1 MWGSFFP
8 ILNRTLLSVV
18 WFGVQ
23 AVIGGR
29 MIYVCLRSIWIDL
42 DDRIPNTLPEST
54 GITTGEFMGYVLF
67 NFACCVFMWFRPH
80 QLRPYFHGASVLVC
94 LTLFI
99 LLGWALGTSEG
110 WGEIGRS
117 QATTSSTEL
126 GWNMCAGIMSVI
138 GSISAGILNQND
150 FTRFAK
156 RPSQVTWSQGISFLL
171 AGNIAAIVGVLVT
184 AATEEREYYPTCY
197 PSSGVLP
204 LGGAIMARC

>member
-8 ILNRTLLSVV
+8 ILNRTLLSIV

-42 DDRIPNTLPEST
+42 DKRIPNTLPAST
-54 GITTGEFMGYVLF
+54 GITTGEFMGYILF
-67 NFACCVFMWFRPH
+67 NLACCIFMWFRPH
-80 QLRPYFHGASVLVC
+80 QLRPYFHGASTVVC
-94 LTLFI
+94 ITLFI
-99 LLGWALGTSEG
+99 LLGWAVGTSDG
-110 WGEIGRS
+110 WGAIGRE
-117 QATTSSTEL
+117 QVTTSSSTL

-138 GSISAGILNQND
+138 GSIAAGILNQND

-156 RPSQVTWSQGISFLL
+156 RPSQVTWSQGISFVL

-184 AATEEREYYPTCY
+184 SATQDR
-197 PSSGVLP
+197 
-204 LGGAIMARC
+204 RCFL